1 MPDEAARETQRRT
14 GFEEKDSGLENLV
27 RLAATTRAGDA
38 PPEVLERLR
47 VLVLDTLAVTARG
60 GRRPEIAAMREVVGR
75 SSTGTASVLGT
86 AMAVPASQA
95 SALNGSAVAADQLQD
110 GHRLARGHPASHVVL
125 PVFALAEERGLSTD
139 ALFSAV
145 LAGYEVGA
153 RVGIAMGGTPAG
165 VHDIGTWG
173 SVAVSAAVAHLLRPG
188 DAAAMGRAIELAAS
202 AVLLTD
208 AATVFRGCAGGHVYL
223 GASAAHGLWIGQA
236 AVAGLTAA
244 PGALERF
251 FAAHASAQWAGIP
264 PLTGP
269 GWPDYEILRG
279 YVKLHPACAH
289 LHGVLDAVEDA
300 LVAMTQQGAD
310 AGDVT
315 AVRVRTYAG
324 AAAFAAPA
332 RNELEAR
339 FSIPTSVALMV
350 LHQRLD
356 EDLSDADVRSPAV
369 TDLARRVD
377 VAIDPQ
383 LDAGYPDGRP
393 ASVEITLRGGSVIRA
408 TSRRPRGDAD
418 GGTSRNL
425 LHAKAE
431 RLLRKAFG
439 PGADSLLGVLAE
451 WPDRHTPR
459 DLGAAFRQAADTV
472 DQGSR

>member
-1 MPDEAARETQRRT
+1 MPDAAARGNQPRGALQEH
-14 GFEEKDSGLENLV
+14 GSSVKDLA
-27 RLAATTRAGDA
+27 RLAAATRAADA
-38 PPEVLERLR
+38 PAEVQERLR
-47 VLVLDTLAVTARG
+47 VLLLDTFAVTAWG
-60 GRRPEIAAMREVVGR
+60 SRRPEIAALRDVVGR
-75 SSTGTASVLGT
+75 SASGMATVLGT
-86 AMAVPASQA
+86 AMALPASQA

-153 RVGIAMGGTPAG
+153 RVGIAMSGTPAG

-173 SVAVSAAVAHLLRPG
+173 CVAVSAAVAHLLRPG
-188 DAAAMGRAIELAAS
+188 DAEAMSRAIELAAS

-208 AATVFRGCAGGHVYL
+208 AATVFRGCTGGHAYL
-223 GASAAHGLWIGQA
+223 GASAAHGLWTGQA

-244 PGALERF
+244 PGAMERF
-251 FAAHASAQWAGIP
+251 FAPHASAHWAGIP
-264 PLTGP
+264 PLTSP
-269 GWPDYEILRG
+269 SWPEYEVLRG
-279 YVKLHPACAH
+279 YVKLHAACAH
-289 LHGVLDAVEDA
+289 LHGVLDALEDA
-300 LVAMTQQGAD
+300 LVAMTHHGDDAD
-310 AGDVT
+310 DIT

-350 LHQRLD
+350 LHRGLD
-356 EDLSDADVRSPAV
+356 EELSDADVRCPEV

-377 VAIDPQ
+377 VALDAQ
-383 LDAGYPDGRP
+383 LDTGYPEGRP
-393 ASVEITLRGGSVIRA
+393 ASVEITLQGGSVFRA
-408 TSRRPRGDAD
+408 SSHRPRGDAD
-418 GGTSRNL
+418 GEASRDL

-439 PGADSLLGVLAE
+439 PGTDRLLGVLAE

-459 DLGAAFRQAADTV
+459 ELGAAFRQAAPTG

>member
-1 MPDEAARETQRRT
+1 MPDKAARGAHPRT
-14 GFEEKDSGLENLV
+14 EFEEKGCSLQDLV

-38 PPEVLERLR
+38 PTEVQERLR
-47 VLVLDTLAVTARG
+47 VLVLDTLAVTAWG
-60 GRRPEIAAMREVVGR
+60 SRRPEIAALREVVGR
-75 SSTGTASVLGT
+75 SITGTASVLGT
-86 AMAVPASQA
+86 AMTLPASQA
-95 SALNGSAVAADQLQD
+95 GALNGSAVAADQLQD

-153 RVGIAMGGTPAG
+153 RVGIAMRGTPAG

-188 DAAAMGRAIELAAS
+188 DAEAMGRAIELAAS

-208 AATVFRGCAGGHVYL
+208 AATVFRGCTGGHAYL
-223 GASAAHGLWIGQA
+223 GASVAHGLWTGQS

-269 GWPDYEILRG
+269 RWPDYEILHG

-300 LVAMTQQGAD
+300 LVAMTEQGAD

-350 LHQRLD
+350 LHQGLD
-356 EDLSDADVRSPAV
+356 EDLSDADVRSPVV

-393 ASVEITLRGGSVIRA
+393 ASVEITLRSGGVIRA

-431 RLLRKAFG
+431 RLLRRTFG

-459 DLGAAFRQAADTV
+459 DLGAAFRRAADAG